1 MTTTNNDLEGK
12 TDQLNSKDELPKA
25 EASGKVTSSSPQQGE
40 VLPAP
45 PDNSEQPKEERDL
58 LLDRIARLQA
68 EFENARKRSNREQ
81 QEFREL
87 ALAGALRSL
96 LPVLDSFDRALE
108 TPKTSIEELR
118 SGVELIRRQF
128 EDVLKKLGV
137 TRILAKG
144 SQFDPQLHHAVERVS
159 TTSLRDNQVLEEL
172 QAGYKLYDRLL
183 RPAMVRV
190 GHHPEHGAEQK
201 TA

>member
-1 MTTTNNDLEGK
+1 MTTTNNDSESK
-12 TDQLNSKDELPKA
+12 TDQLNSQDELPKA
-25 EASGKVTSSSPQQGE
+25 EASGEVTSSSSQQGE

-45 PDNSEQPKEERDL
+45 PDNSEQPKKERDL

-81 QEFREL
+81 KEFREL
-87 ALAGALRSL
+87 ALAGALGSL

-108 TPKTSIEELR
+108 TPTTSIEELR

-137 TRILAKG
+137 SRIPAKG

-172 QAGYKLYDRLL
+172 QSGYKLHDRLL

-190 GHHPEHGAEQK
+190 AHDPEHDAEQK
-201 TA
+201 AA